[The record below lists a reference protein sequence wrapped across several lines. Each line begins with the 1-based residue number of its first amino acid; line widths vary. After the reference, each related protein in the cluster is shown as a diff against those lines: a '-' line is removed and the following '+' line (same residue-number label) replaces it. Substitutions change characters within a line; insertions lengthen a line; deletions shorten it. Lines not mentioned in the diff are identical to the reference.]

1 MRGDKKVILHLVID
15 GVFFD
20 SISSQFDKL
29 DGYENIYL
37 YLYFKNVKELTYI
50 KQKEKVI
57 IAKDID
63 EWGKIIND
71 PCIDIVYLH
80 GLWEVSMYAAKYIR
94 KEVIVMWWCYGREI
108 YENCWDR
115 APLLPLKLYK
125 PKTFRFMEKYWKK
138 EHVWISKNIEY
149 FLPKVYNIIK
159 KFRGSKEFEIYLKE
173 MLSRID
179 YLFTPLPL
187 EYELLKEQCK
197 YLRAKPYRV
206 TNFSSEKDPIVLHEH
221 TGNILFDHSA
231 YATTNHLDLF
241 NSLKDIDLTSR
252 NMYIPMSYGEDQV
265 KSMLKEHQN
274 FNNSNTIFLEE
285 SIPGQEYK
293 ALIRSCSHAIFGA
306 TRQTALGNI
315 NLCIKSGVKVF
326 LYSDSLLYKH
336 CKRLGYKV
344 YNLEKDLT
352 QKELDTTLTKDEIIK
367 NHSLFYKSR
376 EILKYK
382 NYQQQIDEIYLENH
396 TDD

>member
-125 PKTFRFMEKYWKK
+125 PKTFR
-138 EHVWISKNIEY
+138 
-149 FLPKVYNIIK
+149 
-159 KFRGSKEFEIYLKE
+159 
-173 MLSRID
+173 LS
-179 YLFTPLPL
+179 
-187 EYELLKEQCK
+187 
-197 YLRAKPYRV
+197 
-206 TNFSSEKDPIVLHEH
+206 
-221 TGNILFDHSA
+221 
-231 YATTNHLDLF
+231 
-241 NSLKDIDLTSR
+241 
-252 NMYIPMSYGEDQV
+252 
-265 KSMLKEHQN
+265 
-274 FNNSNTIFLEE
+274 
-285 SIPGQEYK
+285 
-293 ALIRSCSHAIFGA
+293 LIHI
-306 TRQTALGNI
+306 
-315 NLCIKSGVKVF
+315 
-326 LYSDSLLYKH
+326 
-336 CKRLGYKV
+336 
-344 YNLEKDLT
+344 
-352 QKELDTTLTKDEIIK
+352 
-367 NHSLFYKSR
+367 
-376 EILKYK
+376 
-382 NYQQQIDEIYLENH
+382 
-396 TDD
+396 